1 MIGEYIHAL
10 LYLYCHIAEICI
22 HKVFQGSLTSVLSY
36 TCKIWSSEASNYA
49 IAKWYMYCYVFSPL
63 ESIILMIN
71 VTMISFK
78 KYICS
83 FHNPIFV
90 ENIILEA
97 EFSQISTLSFLST
110 ITNFEIEI
118 WVCK

>member
-22 HKVFQGSLTSVLSY
+22 HKGFQGSLTSVLSY

-78 KYICS
+78 NS
-83 FHNPIFV
+83 FPNPIFV
-90 ENIILEA
+90 ENVILGA

-118 WVCK
+118 WVCN